1 MARLTHYLMAS
12 EWRAAMIASLLL
24 FLPLLS
30 WAGPS
35 VIALYVLRRG
45 AENSRLVIIIPLLV
59 ALVMAWEFGDS
70 AMLLVLII
78 TGMLATVLSRTSS
91 WVAVLTMGLFIS
103 LGLVFLVS
111 ALYEETL
118 SDLVIA
124 IKQAVTTP
132 EQLSAL
138 GIDGQTIDA
147 WMASISVGAM
157 SLVHMISAL
166 FALIFA
172 RAMQANAFNPG
183 GFKAEFAVVILPP
196 AFASGCLILAATGFL
211 IDPWM
216 LRFTPVGLLPLML
229 SGIALVHGLTGMR
242 KSKGLLIMFYAALV
256 FFTPYL
262 LLLLV
267 LLAVID
273 AFVDFRTRAR

>member
-35 VIALYVLRRG
+35 IVALHVLRRG
-45 AENSRLVIIIPLLV
+45 AKNSRLVIIVPLLV
-59 ALVMAWEFGDS
+59 ALVIAWGFGDS
-70 AMLLVLII
+70 AILLVLII
-78 TGMLATVLSRTSS
+78 TGVLATVLSRTSS
-91 WVAVLTMGLFIS
+91 WVAVLTVGLFIS
-103 LGLVFLVS
+103 LGLVVLVG

-118 SDLVIA
+118 SGLVIA

-157 SLVHMISAL
+157 SFVHMISAL

-183 GFKAEFAVVILPP
+183 GFKAEFGAVILPS

-242 KSKGLLIMFYAALV
+242 ESKGLLIMFYAALV

>member
-30 WAGPS
+30 WAS
-35 VIALYVLRRG
+35 ASIVALHVLRRG
-45 AENSRLVIIIPLLV
+45 AEKSQLVIIIPLLV
-59 ALVMAWEFGDS
+59 ALVMAWEFDDS
-70 AMLLVLII
+70 AMLLVLMI
-78 TGMLATVLSRTSS
+78 TGALSTVLNRTSS
-91 WVAVLTMGLFIS
+91 WVTVLMVSLFIS
-103 LGLVFLVS
+103 LGLVFLVG
-111 ALYEETL
+111 ALYEDTL
-118 SDLVIA
+118 SGLVIA

-132 EQLSAL
+132 EQLSTL

-157 SLVHMISAL
+157 SFVHMVSAL
-166 FALIFA
+166 FALIVA
-172 RAMQANAFNPG
+172 RVMQANAFNPG
-183 GFKAEFAVVILPP
+183 GFKAEFNAVILPS
-196 AFASGCLILAATGFL
+196 AFASGCLMLAATGFL

-242 KSKGLLIMFYAALV
+242 ESKGLLIMFYAALV

-273 AFVDFRTRAR
+273 AFVDFRSRAR

>member
-30 WAGPS
+30 WVGPS
-35 VIALYVLRRG
+35 IVALYVLRRG
-45 AENSRLVIIIPLLV
+45 AQKSRLVIIFPLLV
-59 ALVMAWEFGDS
+59 ALVMVSEFADS

-78 TGMLATVLSRTSS
+78 TGVLSTVLSRTSS
-91 WVAVLTMGLFIS
+91 WVAVLIVGLFIS
-103 LGLVFLVS
+103 LGLVFLIG

-118 SDLVIA
+118 STLAIVI
-124 IKQAVTTP
+124 KEAVTTP
-132 EQLSAL
+132 EQLFAL

-157 SLVHMISAL
+157 SFVHMVSAL
-166 FALIFA
+166 FALTFA

-183 GFKAEFAVVILPP
+183 GFKAEFGAVILPSV
-196 AFASGCLILAATGFL
+196 FASGCLILAATGFL

-242 KSKGLLIMFYAALV
+242 ESKGLLIMFYAALV

-267 LLAVID
+267 LWAVID
-273 AFVDFRTRAR
+273 ACVDFRTRAR

>member
-35 VIALYVLRRG
+35 IVALHVLCRG
-45 AENSRLVIIIPLLV
+45 AKKSRLVIIFPLLV
-59 ALVMAWEFGDS
+59 ALVMAWEFADP

-78 TGMLATVLSRTSS
+78 TGVLSTVLSRTSS
-91 WVAVLTMGLFIS
+91 WVTVLMVSLIIS
-103 LGLVFLVS
+103 LGLVFLVG

-118 SDLVIA
+118 SGLVIV

-147 WMASISVGAM
+147 WMASISIGAM
-157 SLVHMISAL
+157 SFVHMVSAL
-166 FALIFA
+166 FALSVA
-172 RAMQANAFNPG
+172 RAMQAIAFNPG
-183 GFKAEFAVVILPP
+183 GFKAEFSTVILPS

-216 LRFTPVGLLPLML
+216 LRFTPVGLLPLIL

-242 KSKGLLIMFYAALV
+242 VERAFNHVLRGISIFYAISP
-256 FFTPYL
+256 TIIG
-262 LLLLV
+262 
-267 LLAVID
+267 VIGSY
-273 AFVDFRTRAR
+273 